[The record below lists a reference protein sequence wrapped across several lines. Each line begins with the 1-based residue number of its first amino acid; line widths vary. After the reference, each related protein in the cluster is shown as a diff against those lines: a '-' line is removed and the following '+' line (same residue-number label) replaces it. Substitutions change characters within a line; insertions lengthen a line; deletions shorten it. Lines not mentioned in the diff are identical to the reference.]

1 MTTNTMKLTGMLV
14 YACLDKP
21 VDCFDKDKGQEY
33 KCGVVVDED
42 TADSFAAEFPKQAAR
57 KVKRSEFE
65 GLYKCQPP
73 EGSEKNLYVIT
84 LKKNSQITDKATQE
98 KIPLPA
104 KYRPRLLQ
112 KQGTTLVDI
121 TNTQKAA
128 NSSYGIVSYEAGET
142 RYGLVARL
150 KNVLVTNLVPYEGGG
165 SDYEV
170 GDEFG
175 DDSASDGDG
184 GSVKVPASAKT
195 KEAPKAKPK
204 AAPKPQ
210 DDFDESDELPFAT
223 NSPYF
228 DQTTSKSRK
237 MARYDF

>member
-1 MTTNTMKLTGMLV
+1 MKKLNGMLV

-42 TADSFAAEFPKQAAR
+42 TADAFAAEFPKQAAR

-65 GLYKCQPP
+65 GIYKCQPP

-84 LKKNSQITDKATQE
+84 LKKNSQITDKSTGD

-104 KYRPRLLQ
+104 KYKPRLLQ
-112 KQGTTLVDI
+112 KQGSTLVDL
-121 TNTQKAA
+121 TGTEKAG
-128 NSSYGIVSYEAGET
+128 NGSYGTVSYEAGET

-150 KNVLVTNLVPYEGGG
+150 KNVLVKELVPYEGGGG

-175 DDSASDGDG
+175 DDDASDGNG
-184 GSVKVPASAKT
+184 GNVKVPAKAKT
-195 KEAPKAKPK
+195 AVAKPK
-204 AAPKPQ
+204 PTPKPQ
-210 DDFDESDELPFAT
+210 EDEDEENLPF
-223 NSPYF
+223 
-228 DQTTSKSRK
+228 
-237 MARYDF
+237 

>member
-1 MTTNTMKLTGMLV
+1 MKLNGMLV
-14 YACLDKP
+14 FACLEKP

-65 GLYKCQPP
+65 GIYKCAPP

-98 KIPLPA
+98 KIPLPV

-112 KQGTTLVDI
+112 KQGATLVDL
-121 TNTQKAA
+121 TSTEKAG
-128 NSSYGIVSYEAGET
+128 NGSYGTVSYEAGET

-150 KNVLVTNLVPYEGGG
+150 KNVLVTKLIPYEGGGG

-170 GDEFG
+170 GDEFA
-175 DDSASDGDG
+175 DDSASDDNG
-184 GSVKVPASAKT
+184 GSVKVPPSAKT

-210 DDFDESDELPFAT
+210 DDDMDEDLPFITGSA
-223 NSPYF
+223 YF
-228 DQTTSKSRK
+228 DQTTSKARK
-237 MARYDF
+237 MAKYDF

>member
-98 KIPLPA
+98 KVQLPT

-175 DDSASDGDG
+175 DDSAEDGNG
-184 GSVKVPASAKT
+184 GSVKVPVKAKT
-195 KEAPKAKPK
+195 AVAKPK
-204 AAPKPQ
+204 ASPKPQ
-210 DDFDESDELPFAT
+210 VDEDDQDLPF
-223 NSPYF
+223 
-228 DQTTSKSRK
+228 
-237 MARYDF
+237 

>member
-1 MTTNTMKLTGMLV
+1 MKLNGMLV
-14 YACLDKP
+14 FACLAKP

-42 TADSFAAEFPKQAAR
+42 TADLFAAEFPKQAAR

-65 GLYKCQPP
+65 GIYKCDPP

-112 KQGTTLVDI
+112 KQGSTLVDL
-121 TNTQKAA
+121 TSTEKAG
-128 NSSYGIVSYEAGET
+128 NGSYGTVSYDAGET

-150 KNVLVTNLVPYEGGG
+150 KNVLVTKLIPYEGGG

-175 DDSASDGDG
+175 DDSASDDSASDG
-184 GSVKVPASAKT
+184 NGGNVKVPASAKV
-195 KEAPKAKPK
+195 KEVQKAKPK
-204 AAPKPQ
+204 ATPKPQ
-210 DDFDESDELPFAT
+210 SDFDDEDESLPF
-223 NSPYF
+223 
-228 DQTTSKSRK
+228 
-237 MARYDF
+237 

>member
-1 MTTNTMKLTGMLV
+1 MTTTSNTLKLSGMLV

-42 TADSFAAEFPKQAAR
+42 TADLFAEQFPKQAAR

-65 GLYKCQPP
+65 GLYKCKPP
-73 EGSEKNLYVIT
+73 AGDEKNLYVIT
-84 LKKNSQITDKATQE
+84 LKKNSQITDKTTGD

-112 KQGTTLVDI
+112 RKGTTLVDI
-121 TNTQKAA
+121 TNTEKPA
-128 NSSYGIVSYEAGET
+128 NSSYGTVSYEAGET
-142 RYGLVARL
+142 RYGLIARL
-150 KNVLVTNLVPYEGGG
+150 KNVLVTELVPYEKSNG

-175 DDSASDGDG
+175 DDSASDGNG
-184 GSVKVPASAKT
+184 GSARVPASAKT
-195 KEAPKAKPK
+195 KDVPKVKPKAKP
-204 AAPKPQ
+204 Q
-210 DDFDESDELPFAT
+210 EDEDDSSDLPF
-223 NSPYF
+223 
-228 DQTTSKSRK
+228 
-237 MARYDF
+237 